1 MSVVLDPVPD
11 SGPRIRSDPWF
22 YAILATIGGT
32 YVLLIV
38 AMLAADALY
47 VLTSDLRESVVLD
60 FSNDSQ
66 GRQLQTGDDVVGRF
80 DRYGLTISS
89 DAPQQYVPRVLD
101 SDKPAAAWSHFG
113 TPHQDFGGPGLGQ
126 GGSRGGRGENSL
138 PLGKVIVLA
147 EPVAETKAEAGDSSQ
162 RVPAV
167 ASVSTA
173 FAMHAA
179 GPEISSTPTAVAA
192 NRSVVTSPAS
202 SASTPTS
209 SAPTSSIVTSSAVT
223 SSSPQRRADGK
234 SLSGDARV
242 SAVLG
247 RAVAAEPSQAERT
260 NASGSLLHTASG
272 EVRTALAT
280 PAVGGELVV
289 SWVEPVLVRRVTVS
303 RLSQPGGELVAYD
316 GVGNRLAQMPVG
328 EPTAGRWEVELS
340 WAGVARLDLLVNDP
354 KAEVAVAYTV
364 ESTVV
369 AGLDRLQKQTVPL
382 ASWRTVPQQGRTWR
396 PWSQAGAL
404 ICEWE
409 DPVEL
414 EQVRLLDIREPGGEL
429 IARNLAGQVIWDQ
442 KLESRGVN
450 GVQTIRVR
458 RGEVARLELHLTR
471 GGALAELQFAWQRRV
486 RSAWQRE
493 HPLWARLAYNPIT
506 LALAKPEIQY
516 SIKLTLISCTITAIL
531 SLWVAIPIGYL
542 MSRHRF
548 WGRNLIDATLDIPIV
563 LPPLVV
569 GLSLLILFQ
578 FFPALLREKVVYQI
592 PAVILAQFSVA
603 CAFAVRTMRA
613 TFDQIDS
620 RQEQVALTLGC
631 SRWQAFGMVVLPE
644 ARRGIL
650 TAATLSWARS
660 LGEFGPLLVFAGTT
674 RNKTE
679 VLSTTVFLELNVGNL
694 GAAVAVSLIMVVAA
708 VAVLVLA
715 RSWGTRNLTL

>member
-1 MSVVLDPVPD
+1 MDEGAQTAHPSFLLAGVFVVLDPVPD

-80 DRYGLTISS
+80 ERYGLTIFS

-147 EPVAETKAEAGDSSQ
+147 EPLTVTGLETVDSS
-162 RVPAV
+162 RR
-167 ASVSTA
+167 ASAAASAATTSATNTAGLETSSATGESAATSSTA
-173 FAMHAA
+173 
-179 GPEISSTPTAVAA
+179 
-192 NRSVVTSPAS
+192 
-202 SASTPTS
+202 TS
-209 SAPTSSIVTSSAVT
+209 SAP
-223 SSSPQRRADGK
+223 QRSADGK
-234 SLSGDARV
+234 SSPSAAHSTLMRDPIV
-242 SAVLG
+242 SAE
-247 RAVAAEPSQAERT
+247 RSQAERT
-260 NASGSLLHTASG
+260 NVVRSSSQTAIK
-272 EVRTALAT
+272 EVRTALAAQ
-280 PAVGGELVV
+280 AVGGELVV
-289 SWVEPVLVRRVTVS
+289 SWVEPVLVRRVSVS
-303 RLSQPGGELVAYD
+303 RLGEPGGELVAYD
-316 GVGNRLAQMPVG
+316 GAGNRLARMPVG

-340 WAGVARLDLLVNDP
+340 WSGVARLDLLVNDP
-354 KAEVAVAYTV
+354 KAEVAVAYTA
-364 ESTVV
+364 ESTLV

-382 ASWRTVPQQGRTWR
+382 ASWRTVPQQGRTWS
-396 PWSQAGAL
+396 PWTQAGTL

-414 EQVRLLDIREPGGEL
+414 EQLRLLDIREPGGEL
-429 IARNLAGQVIWDQ
+429 IARDLAGQTIWRQ

-450 GVQTIRVR
+450 GVQTLRVR
-458 RGEVARLELHLTR
+458 RAEVARLELHLSR

-493 HPLWARLAYNPIT
+493 HPFWARLAYNPIT